1 MVRQLYKL
9 VYRVGRN
16 AESHALQFVGSPRR
30 CQRWSGNFDERT
42 SFGRGS
48 ATGQFRRNRCA
59 CVFRSRAKTRL
70 EPFAPFPARALPE
83 TIPSQSFH
91 YPSVDRA
98 FLSGEWKLPSS
109 RPARDAPSP
118 DHSPRRRLQNNG
130 QILWRHRQGRQG
142 CANPLDPRPGV
153 PSPTTTDSR
162 PPLARACANT

>member
-1 MVRQLYKL
+1 MS
-9 VYRVGRN
+9 
-16 AESHALQFVGSPRR
+16 ESHALQFVGSPRR

>member
-1 MVRQLYKL
+1 MS
-9 VYRVGRN
+9 
-16 AESHALQFVGSPRR
+16 ESHALQFVGSPRR

-70 EPFAPFPARALPE
+70 EPLAPFPARALPE

-98 FLSGEWKLPSS
+98 FLSGNFLRRDPRVTR
-109 RPARDAPSP
+109 RPPITPHVAGFKTMAKYFGDIGKAVKGARTRSIRDPVS
-118 DHSPRRRLQNNG
+118 RLQPRQTRVPRWLVPA
-130 QILWRHRQGRQG
+130 QIPNQVAER
-142 CANPLDPRPGV
+142 PR
-153 PSPTTTDSR
+153 
-162 PPLARACANT
+162 